1 MLLFTVLIASFD
13 VEGGEHTGYAS
24 PHLRTI
30 APLYKSQI
38 VIVDPRAISYN

>member
-1 MLLFTVLIASFD
+1 MLLSTALIASFD
-13 VEGGEHTGYAS
+13 VEGGEQTGYVS

-30 APLYKSQI
+30 AALYKSQI